1 VKIVNILLS
10 NKVGGVEDA
19 FVTHCKI
26 LKSHCQEHNEILA
39 IVKKDAPYAN
49 DLKDDNIGVSEINNK
64 FGYYDLF
71 AINNIRKLIN
81 RFQADIV
88 FAHVGKGVLFAHK
101 AIKNHGIPL
110 VGVNHSNN
118 IKRSLDADKILC
130 VNNYI
135 NQKVVNAGKK
145 QEDVVTIPNV
155 IDFTENE
162 IEEIKPKT
170 IDASKPI
177 RIGIMC
183 RLIKEK
189 GVFQL
194 FHAVKTSH
202 DSGLNIQLSVAGE
215 GEEKENLINLAKDL
229 GIENNVNFLG
239 WVQDKSAFFNAI
251 DIFVL
256 PSLHHETFGIVI
268 IEAMKH
274 KTPVIAS
281 DDNGPAT
288 ILQNGH
294 NGIIVKREPLD
305 QMPNKIYNAIQDV
318 VNKPDLTNKMVENAT
333 EDLLNKYSYQNL
345 ANIFDEIFEELNIVS
360 DAA

>member
-26 LKSHCQEHNEILA
+26 LKSHCQELHEILA
-39 IVKKDAPYAN
+39 IVKKDAPYIS
-49 DLKDDNIGVSEINNK
+49 DLKDENIGVSEIDNK

-110 VGVNHSNN
+110 IGVNHSNN
-118 IKRSLDADKILC
+118 VKRSLGADKILC
-130 VNNYI
+130 VNDYI
-135 NQKVVNAGKK
+135 NEKIVTLGKK
-145 QEDVVTIPNV
+145 KEDVLTIPNV

-162 IEEIKPKT
+162 IEQIKQKT
-170 IDASKPI
+170 IDSSKPI
-177 RIGIMC
+177 RIGVMC
-183 RLIKEK
+183 NLIKDK
-189 GVFQL
+189 GVDKLLEVIKFCKDCKDNL
-194 FHAVKTSH
+194 I
-202 DSGLNIQLSVAGE
+202 LIIAGE

-239 WVQDKSAFFNAI
+239 WVQDKAAFFNAI

-256 PSLHHETFGIVI
+256 PSMNESFGIVV
-268 IEAMKH
+268 IESMKY
-274 KTPVIAS
+274 KVPVVVS
-281 DDNGPAT
+281 DSDGPAT
-288 ILQNGH
+288 IIKNGH
-294 NGIIVKREPLD
+294 NGIIVTREPLD
-305 QMPNKIYNAIQDV
+305 EMPIKIYEAIQDI
-318 VNKPDLTNKMVENAT
+318 VNKPDLANKMVTNAT
-333 EDLLNKYSYQNL
+333 QDLINKYSYQNL